1 MSYDNWK
8 LQDGLENTWD
18 CLLCL
23 KAISND
29 VSPEDHV
36 FNCDG
41 IDRLDWIKDIN
52 DGQKTRK
59 V

>member
-41 IDRLDWIKDIN
+41 IDREEK
-52 DGQKTRK
+52 
-59 V
+59 